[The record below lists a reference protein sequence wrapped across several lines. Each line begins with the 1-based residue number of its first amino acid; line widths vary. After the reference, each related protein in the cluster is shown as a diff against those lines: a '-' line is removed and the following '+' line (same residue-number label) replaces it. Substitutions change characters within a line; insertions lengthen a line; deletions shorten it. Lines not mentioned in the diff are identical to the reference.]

1 MTREHETSKEA
12 ATPLSEPPAP
22 REYEQLKGK
31 TGRQALHRPDRFSLR
46 NLVEVPTR
54 FTLDVGGTSVRPVN
68 FSLSG
73 ISFRDRR
80 KDVWEEGAETHYRV
94 RLMDETVL
102 EGSAVVARVTPT
114 AKYVEVGLSS
124 ASAVDYEALRSAER
138 NYTWNEGLSRPPR
151 FLKGAVPDDYRN
163 AVLELSAFCQYYRG
177 LLGKREIHNAGDRLE
192 IAREAFDAMLP
203 GWQELRGVASRAAQP
218 FLADT
223 ESLKSGRAVAEAL
236 VTPYLIEAP
245 VLRQTFDK
253 PFGYPGDF
261 VLMQYYLDNAFVGD
275 SAFGMVF
282 HKITCEHP
290 LAVGVRT
297 RARWVAERIAERAR
311 QVNGCG
317 PVRVLSLGCGVAA
330 EVAMVHGELGVPTSA
345 VEWTL
350 IDQEDR
356 ALTAAHR
363 NARACVPEG
372 GSPPNI
378 KCLNVSFSRL
388 FRGEE
393 DPSLWGPQDVMFA
406 MGLFDYLPAAGAQML
421 VAAMYGLVRPGGSIY
436 IGNASGPN
444 DYFWELELALRWTL
458 LYRGEGEMGGLAAGL
473 PADADV
479 RIERE
484 PTGAYHILSCQKP

>member
-31 TGRQALHRPDRFSLR
+31 TGRQTLHRPDRFSLR
-46 NLVEVPTR
+46 DLVEVPTR
-54 FTLDVGGTSVRPVN
+54 FALDVGGTPVRPVN

-151 FLKGAVPDDYRN
+151 ILKGAVPDDYRN
-163 AVLELSAFCQYYRG
+163 AVLELSGFCQYYRG

-223 ESLKSGRAVAEAL
+223 ELLKSGRAVAEAL
-236 VTPYLIEAP
+236 VTPYLVEAP

-345 VEWTL
+345 VQWTL

-393 DPSLWGPQDVMFA
+393 DTSLWGPQDVVFA
-406 MGLFDYLPAAGAQML
+406 MGLFDYLPAVGAQML
-421 VAAMYGLVRPGGSIY
+421 LAAMYGLVQPGGSIY

-458 LYRGEGEMGGLAAGL
+458 LYREEGEMGGLAAGL